1 MAISLASCGGQP
13 QSENKTGQQAAE
25 PLEITELQLDV
36 KGMTCEG
43 CENAI
48 IRSLESLDG
57 VVETHASHKDELVT
71 VRYVAAVLDAEQI
84 KEGITRVG
92 YTVAGETEND

>member
-1 MAISLASCGGQP
+1 MAIALSSCGGQP
-13 QSENKTGQQAAE
+13 QPENKTGHQAAE
-25 PLEITELQLDV
+25 PLEITELKLDV

-48 IRSLESLDG
+48 IRSLERFDG
-57 VVETHASHKDELVT
+57 VIETHASHEDELVT
-71 VRYVAAVLDAEQI
+71 VRYDAAVLDAEQI

-92 YTVAGETEND
+92 YTVAGEKEND